1 MIISNAVV
9 HVVFISR
16 VIYHELILTTKEYMR
31 ETTAI
36 DPRWLVEFAPA
47 FFKFSDPTKLSRRK
61 RQERVEP
68 LYNRSTYTL
77 TLQHIYMYVL
87 VECMERYIYKHNVLP
102 FLKKLLE
109 ICGSK
114 LFHSSQSLYFN
125 FFKLM

>member
-1 MIISNAVV
+1 MITSNAVV

-87 VECMERYIYKHNVLP
+87 VECMERYIH
-102 FLKKLLE
+102 
-109 ICGSK
+109 I
-114 LFHSSQSLYFN
+114 
-125 FFKLM
+125 